1 MAPRTLHRGGLA
13 LVLALALAAG
23 LGACARRTQAAA
35 VAPGPATELSIQ
47 EIMASVV
54 DPAADSLWDSV
65 GSTIT
70 PDKSEDRSPKTDKEW
85 QQVRH
90 WAVALV
96 EAPNLL
102 VMHGRPVAV
111 PGGKLDDAD
120 VPGIT
125 PPPEIRKLIDADPA
139 AFALRAR
146 ALQDA
151 GLVALKAVDA
161 RSPAG
166 LLAAG
171 GQIDTACENCHL
183 KYWYPNAPRP
193 PEH

>member
-1 MAPRTLHRGGLA
+1 M
-13 LVLALALAAG
+13 
-23 LGACARRTQAAA
+23 ARRTFHLPLVLTLAGLAACA
-35 VAPGPATELSIQ
+35 PKASQTAAAPGPATELSIQ
-47 EIMASVV
+47 EIMASLV

-65 GSTIT
+65 GSTVT
-70 PDKSEDRSPKTDKEW
+70 AGKDEDRSPKTDKDW

-102 VMHGRPVAV
+102 VMHGRPVAA

-125 PPPEIRKLIDADPA
+125 PAPEIRKMIDADPQ
-139 AFALRAR
+139 AFLVKAK

-151 GLVALKAVDA
+151 GLLALKAVDA
-161 RSPAG
+161 RNPSR
-166 LLAAG
+166 LLEAG

>member
-1 MAPRTLHRGGLA
+1 MSRTLLILGLLAGLA
-13 LVLALALAAG
+13 
-23 LGACARRTQAAA
+23 ACAPKA
-35 VAPGPATELSIQ
+35 PATTPQLQASIQ

-65 GSTIT
+65 GSTVT
-70 PDKSEDRSPKTDKEW
+70 PDKSEERMPRTDKEW

-90 WAVALV
+90 YAVALV

-102 VMHGRPVAV
+102 VMHGRSVAV
-111 PGGKLDDAD
+111 PGGRLDDAD

-125 PPPEIRKLIDADPA
+125 SPSEIRKLIDADPA
-139 AFALRAR
+139 VFALKAK

-171 GQIDTACENCHL
+171 GQIDTACESCHL